1 MTLLFTMTLPPLNL
15 ITDSWLPVRRRS
27 GAVDCIRP
35 AEVVD
40 SLIDD
45 PVVAF
50 DWPRADFRIASIE
63 FLIGLLATA
72 FPPLDTARWVGL
84 WHEPPSVEIL
94 DQAFAHVAEAFWLDG
109 PGARFLQDHDDL
121 VSGSEPVERLL
132 IEAPGE
138 STLRRNADLF
148 VHRGQVAV
156 LGRPAAAMALFTL
169 QAWAPSGGAG
179 NMTGLRGGGPL
190 VSLVLPKEGAS
201 LWQIA
206 WANTPC
212 GRPAPVDD
220 LARVFPWLA
229 PTLASGKEG
238 VKVRAEHNAHPL
250 QCWWGMPRRIRLDFD
265 EDGSCDLTGRPD
277 AVTVTGWRQRPYGVS
292 YDGWTGMPY
301 GGGAC
306 IHPLT
311 PRYRQ
316 KPDSEWLSV
325 HPQPGGIGYRH
336 WVGVVVDSGDGNRL
350 PASVVA
356 TWRAERARDAG
367 CARSPR
373 LLAAGFDMDNMKARG
388 FVESEMPLP
397 GKEDVVFQG
406 KLDGFARDC
415 VAAAD
420 LIASVLRG
428 TVREAL
434 FGNATVSLD
443 ATLLAGVR
451 EQFWAGTSEAF
462 FDLLNSLAEQG
473 VPTIETARAEWL
485 AVTRRQ
491 AMVRFDAAVQLSPDM
506 REAEAMRAAQ
516 ARRRLRAAVS
526 GFGKEG
532 GTIMQV
538 MNLPLPESKK
548 RTSVRKRA

>member
-1 MTLLFTMTLPPLNL
+1 MICSPLNL
-15 ITDSWLPVRRRS
+15 LTDSWLPVRRRS
-27 GAVDCIRP
+27 GAVACIRP
-35 AEVVD
+35 AQIVERLV
-40 SLIDD
+40 DD

-72 FPPLDTARWVGL
+72 FPAAEAAQWVEL
-84 WHEPPSVEIL
+84 WHMPPSVEVL
-94 DQAFAHVAEAFWLDG
+94 DLAFARVAKAFWLDG

-121 VSGSEPVERLL
+121 ASGSEPVERLL
-132 IEAPGE
+132 IEAPGD

-148 VHRGQVAV
+148 VHRGQVTA
-156 LGRPAAAMALFTL
+156 LGRPAAAIALFTL
-169 QAWAPSGGAG
+169 QSWAPSGGAG

-190 VSLVLPKEGAS
+190 VSLVLPREGAS
-201 LWQIA
+201 LWQVV

-212 GRPAPVDD
+212 GQPAPEDD

-229 PTLASGKEG
+229 PTLVSGKAG
-238 VKVRAEHNAHPL
+238 TKVRAEHNAHPL
-250 QCWWGMPRRIRLDFD
+250 QCWWGMPRRIRLDFGD
-265 EDGSCDLTGRPD
+265 GGSCDLTGRPD
-277 AVTVTGWRQRPYGVS
+277 GATVTGWRQRPYGAS

-301 GGGAC
+301 GAGAC

-336 WVGVVVDSGDGNRL
+336 WVGVVVESGDGSRL
-350 PASVVA
+350 PASAVA
-356 TWRAERARDAG
+356 IWRAERARDAG
-367 CARSPR
+367 CAWSPR

-397 GKEDVVFQG
+397 GTADPVRQQ

-415 VAAAD
+415 VEAAD
-420 LIASVLRG
+420 LVASVLRG

-434 FGNATVSLD
+434 FGGATVSLD
-443 ATLLAGVR
+443 ATSLSGVR
-451 EQFWAGTSEAF
+451 ERFWAGTSGAF
-462 FDLLNSLAEQG
+462 FDLLNKLTEQDAYAF
-473 VPTIETARAEWL
+473 ETARAEW
-485 AVTRRQ
+485 VTVLRWQ
-491 AMVRFDAAVQLSPDM
+491 AMARFDAAVQLSPDM

-516 ARRRLRAAVS
+516 ARHRLRVVVS

-532 GTIMQV
+532 GAIMRV
-538 MNLPLPESKK
+538 MNLPVPESKK
-548 RTSVRKRA
+548 PTSTRKRA

>member
-1 MTLLFTMTLPPLNL
+1 MTSPPLNL
-15 ITDSWLPVRRRS
+15 LFDSWLPVRRRS
-27 GAVDCIRP
+27 GSVVCIRP
-35 AEVVD
+35 AQVVD
-40 SLIDD
+40 GLADD

-50 DWPRADFRIASIE
+50 EWPRADFRIASIE

-72 FPPLDTARWVGL
+72 FPAADTAQWMDL
-84 WHEPPSVEIL
+84 WYEPPSVEAL
-94 DQAFAHVAEAFWLDG
+94 DQAFARVAEAFWLDG
-109 PGARFLQDHDDL
+109 PGARFLQDLDDL
-121 VSGSEPVERLL
+121 VSSSEPVERLL

-148 VHRGQVAV
+148 VHRGQVAA

-169 QAWAPSGGAG
+169 QSWAPSGGAG

-190 VSLVLPKEGAS
+190 VSLVLPGEGAN

-212 GRPAPVDD
+212 GKPAPVDD
-220 LARVFPWLA
+220 LARIFPWLA
-229 PTLASGKEG
+229 PTLVSGKG
-238 VKVRAEHNAHPL
+238 GTKVRAEHNAHPL
-250 QCWWGMPRRIRLDFD
+250 QCWWGMPRRIRLDFG
-265 EDGSCDLTGRPD
+265 DGGPCGLTGQLD
-277 AVTVTGWRQRPYGVS
+277 AATVTGWRQRPYGIS

-336 WVGVVVDSGDGNRL
+336 WVGVVVDSREGNRL
-350 PASVVA
+350 PASAVA

-367 CARSPR
+367 GAQSPR

-397 GKEDVVFQG
+397 GTTDALRQE

-415 VAAAD
+415 VEAAD
-420 LIASVLRG
+420 LVASVLRG
-428 TVREAL
+428 AVREAL
-434 FGNATVSLD
+434 FGGATVSLD
-443 ATLLAGVR
+443 ATLLSGVR
-451 EQFWAGTSEAF
+451 ERFWAGTSGAF
-462 FDLLNSLAEQG
+462 FDLLNRLTEQDAYA
-473 VPTIETARAEWL
+473 VETARVEWMTTL
-485 AVTRRQ
+485 RVQ
-491 AMVRFDAAVQLSPDM
+491 AMARFDATVHLSPDM

-532 GTIMQV
+532 GAIMQV
-538 MNLPLPESKK
+538 MNIPVPESKK
-548 RTSVRKRA
+548 QVSTRKRA